1 MTTDSIRQ
9 LLSHPDG
16 YRRDAWRDFLKALF
30 PTAEIFAAPQPVTHP
45 GEDLPDGFQLGRA
58 MLADGRRIA
67 FIEQP
72 VPASTNLM
80 RNRVGLRNR
89 IARLIDQES
98 ATGVL
103 AIFTDSKDR
112 NFRLSFVARES
123 SLTFTGEGTQTTK
136 TETAPKRFT
145 YYLGPDEACTTAAQR
160 FELLLRLG
168 AAASLPDLIDAF
180 SVEKLNKEFFNDF
193 SRRVS
198 DIAAGLETTHPDWSQ
213 DTCRTEAQTLLN
225 RLVFLYFVQRKGW
238 LNRSRTF
245 LTDAFKPHADQ
256 PGCTFFRSF
265 LGPLFECLST
275 EPGLTPAFP
284 HDVPFLNGGL
294 FSDEAGADDPDI
306 QRRRSLDV
314 SNAVFRTVFQDLLD
328 RYNFTIVEDSPSSV
342 EVAIDPEM
350 LGRVFEALVLQREES
365 DTGGKSRRHDTG
377 SHYTPRPI
385 VHYLCRE
392 ALAGWLENQPPF
404 SGQPDARLRIDGLLA
419 LDASEGLDDESQRKL
434 EKLLTAEEAA
444 ALARLLL
451 ALRMCDPA
459 VGSGAFPLGFLHEM
473 LNVIRL
479 CETRSRGQDP
489 AEGDPT
495 WLYETKK
502 QIIEQVIYGVDLQVP
517 AIELCKLRLWLS
529 LMVDHEL
536 KADPFKCSQTAFQKA
551 LRQLEP
557 LPNLDFKIRA
567 VNSLLELFHGQRLRL
582 DAASLPGDARNH
594 ITALTKAKHQFYAA
608 SKVQEK
614 RGARLAIH
622 GHYAAIILLAIA
634 QERGRYT
641 ARLRSLD
648 QADLGRLHAL
658 TEAAKEADLILK
670 LATSAKREKASAQD
684 TILRRVEEKL
694 ADPANPSF
702 LWHFDFAEVF
712 FRDDLPEQGA
722 AVQTGS
728 QTLNRASKGQME
740 LTLGSDVS
748 PHGFDLVLGN
758 PPYIR
763 IQTLK
768 KSDPELADY
777 FKQRF
782 HSASKGNYDLYV
794 CFVERGLELLHAHG
808 QLAYILPHK
817 FFNAQYGQPLR
828 ELISKNRQL
837 RHVVHF
843 GDQQIFPGATNYVC
857 LLFLAKAGTPSCRF
871 VKADD
876 LLEWQR
882 TFHGQEVTLP
892 TSNLAADDWTF
903 SVGAS
908 ASIKDKLYANHP
920 KLGNL
925 ASIFVGNQTSADRI
939 FALELLHHG
948 PKHST
953 VRQRG
958 GDYFEIE
965 SKLLNPVLMD
975 AAMVPYGPASA
986 NEVLLFPY
994 KIEEKGAQ
1002 LIQADEMAASFPKG
1016 WMETSSKLLPNEP

>member
-1 MTTDSIRQ
+1 MTTDTIRQ

-45 GEDLPDGFQLGRA
+45 GEELPDGFQLGRA
-58 MLADGRRIA
+58 MLSDSRRIA

-98 ATGVL
+98 ATGVH
-103 AIFTDSKDR
+103 AIFTDAKDR

-123 SLTFTGEGTQTTK
+123 SLTFTDEGTQTTK

-198 DIAAGLETTHPDWSQ
+198 DIAAELKTTHPDWTH

-245 LTDAFKPHADQ
+245 LTDAFKPHTDQ

-275 EPGLTPAFP
+275 EPSLAPTFP

-404 SGQPDARLRIDGLLA
+404 SGQPDARLRINGLLA
-419 LDASEGLDDESQRKL
+419 LDASEGLDEASQRKL

-536 KADPFKCSQTAFQKA
+536 KADPFKCSQT
-551 LRQLEP
+551 LSTP
-557 LPNLDFKIRA
+557 P
-567 VNSLLELFHGQRLRL
+567 
-582 DAASLPGDARNH
+582 
-594 ITALTKAKHQFYAA
+594 
-608 SKVQEK
+608 
-614 RGARLAIH
+614 
-622 GHYAAIILLAIA
+622 
-634 QERGRYT
+634 
-641 ARLRSLD
+641 
-648 QADLGRLHAL
+648 
-658 TEAAKEADLILK
+658 
-670 LATSAKREKASAQD
+670 
-684 TILRRVEEKL
+684 KL
-694 ADPANPSF
+694 ADGTYFPRLLVLDDILISLDMAHRRPLLEILNEKFADWQVILLTHDRAWYEMAKTQLRPGKWKCMEMFAVPFGDYERPLIKEDVNHLERARNF
-702 LWHFDFAEVF
+702 LADGEIKA
-712 FRDDLPEQGA
+712 A
-722 AVQTGS
+722 AVHVRTKFELVLKEACRELRLRVVYVDDPKRWDANHFWDIFQAR
-728 QTLNRASKGQME
+728 LKPDPASPQPSDAGNLK
-740 LTLGSDVS
+740 LIADVS
-748 PHGFDLVLGN
+748 HSLSWVLNPHSHSRPVDHIRLEIQKAVESVAELERMVKKLILSQKDLALQKAT
-758 PPYIR
+758 IA
-763 IQTLK
+763 QT
-768 KSDPELADY
+768 A
-777 FKQRF
+777 
-782 HSASKGNYDLYV
+782 
-794 CFVERGLELLHAHG
+794 
-808 QLAYILPHK
+808 
-817 FFNAQYGQPLR
+817 
-828 ELISKNRQL
+828 
-837 RHVVHF
+837 
-843 GDQQIFPGATNYVC
+843 AT
-857 LLFLAKAGTPSCRF
+857 AA
-871 VKADD
+871 
-876 LLEWQR
+876 
-882 TFHGQEVTLP
+882 
-892 TSNLAADDWTF
+892 LAA
-903 SVGAS
+903 
-908 ASIKDKLYANHP
+908 L
-920 KLGNL
+920 
-925 ASIFVGNQTSADRI
+925 
-939 FALELLHHG
+939 
-948 PKHST
+948 
-953 VRQRG
+953 
-958 GDYFEIE
+958 
-965 SKLLNPVLMD
+965 
-975 AAMVPYGPASA
+975 
-986 NEVLLFPY
+986 
-994 KIEEKGAQ
+994 
-1002 LIQADEMAASFPKG
+1002 
-1016 WMETSSKLLPNEP
+1016 SSP